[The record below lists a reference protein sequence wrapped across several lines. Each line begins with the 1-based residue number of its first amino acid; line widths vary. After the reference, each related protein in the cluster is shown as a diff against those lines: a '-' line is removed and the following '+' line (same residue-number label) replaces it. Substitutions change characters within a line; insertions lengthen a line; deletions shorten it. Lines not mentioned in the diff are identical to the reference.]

1 MKISTSIWLIISFQ
15 IIFKHFKI
23 YIRINDI
30 KGEKTID
37 LSYLIHSTPGRGKE
51 IAVVSMH
58 ISNSQILLRRSI
70 EVLSVTG
77 KKIVLNKGVYTDK
90 ELNSLI
96 GTELKSQMLDSRN
109 DIQRTNKLVNGTKIT
124 ISLNKL
130 NNSDNLEDGKLSNTL
145 FTYYVTSPEYFTHFE
160 PQSPQYKK
168 LKNDTI
174 TSLTLV
180 ITDQNNNIITDGL
193 ETTVVLNI

>member
-1 MKISTSIWLIISFQ
+1 M
-15 IIFKHFKI
+15 
-23 YIRINDI
+23 YITINDI

-37 LSYLIHSTPGRGKE
+37 LSYPIHSTPGCGKE
-51 IAVVSMH
+51 TAVVSMH
-58 ISNSQILLRRSI
+58 ISNSQILLHRSI
-70 EVLSVTG
+70 EVLSIMG
-77 KKIVLNKGVYTDK
+77 KKIVLNKGVYMDK

-124 ISLNKL
+124 ISLNEL
-130 NNSDNLEDGKLSNTL
+130 DNSDNLEDVRPSNTL
-145 FTYYVTSPEYFTHFE
+145 FTYHVTSLEYFTCFE

-174 TSLTLV
+174 TSITLA
-180 ITDQNNNIITDGL
+180 ITDQNNDIITDGP
-193 ETTVVLNI
+193 EVTVVLHIR